1 MQDLKNLVQKLLQ
14 DGNDDEVIVST
25 VREAIDELIG
35 SVPDGEQSRFN
46 QQTIEEEAQF
56 DDIKETYDDSQLIG
70 IVDEA
75 KGGFIG
81 YAIGQEHADL
91 ITKSLVNTKG
101 IFWEIEKPNENQILG
116 QSTII

>member
-1 MQDLKNLVQKLLQ
+1 METLKYLVQKMLQ
-14 DGNDDEVIVST
+14 DGHDDEVIVST
-25 VREAIDELIG
+25 VREAIDEVIG

-46 QQTIEEEAQF
+46 SQDL
-56 DDIKETYDDSQLIG
+56 DDINFEDIQNSFEKNELIG

-91 ITKSLVNTKG
+91 MVKSLINTKG
-101 IFWEIEKPNENQILG
+101 IFWEIDKPNENQILG